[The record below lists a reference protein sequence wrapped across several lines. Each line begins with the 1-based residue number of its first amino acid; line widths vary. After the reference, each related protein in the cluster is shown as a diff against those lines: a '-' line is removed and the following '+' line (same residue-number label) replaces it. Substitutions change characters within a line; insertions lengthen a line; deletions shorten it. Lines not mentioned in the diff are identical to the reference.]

1 MIGSSDM
8 TPAAVPDSLSADVL
22 DGLERVD
29 LPSYL
34 VDRDGRIRWLND
46 TALSLLGD
54 ARGRLLWSLVPP
66 DHVQRSREQ
75 LARKVVGG
83 TSRTNFELDVI
94 DRKGERRS
102 VCISSVPLRRGRE
115 VVGVFGVARPFVRD
129 DDPGREPDSPPAP
142 TLTPRQQ
149 EVLVLL
155 ADGASTLQIASSL
168 GLAEETV
175 RNHIRQLLRRL
186 GVHSR
191 LAAVAYARRH
201 GLL

>member
-1 MIGSSDM
+1 MSRGDA
-8 TPAAVPDSLSADVL
+8 PESLCSDVL
-22 DGLERVD
+22 DGLERVS

-34 VDRDGRIRWLND
+34 VDDHGRIRWLND
-46 TALSLLGD
+46 AAVSLFGD
-54 ARGRLLWSLVPP
+54 VRGRLLSSLAAP

-83 TSRTNFELDVI
+83 RSRTDFEIDVI
-94 DRKGERRS
+94 DRNGERRP
-102 VCISSVPLRRGRE
+102 VWVSSAPVRHGRT
-115 VVGVFGVARPFVRD
+115 VVGAFGLARPYARAA
-129 DDPGREPDSPPAP
+129 REDATAP
-142 TLTPRQQ
+142 TLTPRQH
-149 EVLVLL
+149 EVLELL
-155 ADGASTLQIASSL
+155 AEGMSTPELAAAL

-175 RNHIRQLLRRL
+175 RNHVRQLLHRL